1 MSQQNPIK
9 LPTILIPIIL
19 FVIFDTVA
27 LGINFWISNK
37 LEQSAVAINLSG
49 RQRMLSQ
56 RMTKSLLMLHVAEHD
71 TDKQSAFDEFSSTVK
86 LFDKTL
92 LGFREG
98 GMTEGGDGKPLYL
111 PAVSEQNAA
120 LITAS
125 ASQLWAIVNSHLLP
139 VITADMSIEHTILHP
154 ALQTLLE
161 YNQPLLKQMNELT
174 TALEQNATRE
184 VAYLR
189 VFQASLLILALI
201 NFALVCKRLLR
212 QIHQS
217 DNNFQSLRT
226 IIDSI
231 ETGILLYDS
240 AELIRS
246 SNKAADRLF
255 GYDEEKV
262 TGKHLHQLVLSDDH
276 KTFGIKSDSSTF
288 VAKIS
293 TQTLFEFNDQ
303 ISVCTITDVSEQT
316 RKEQELTHLA
326 FHDALTGLPNRILL
340 VERLQQDVLRAK
352 RDSAILAVMFVDLD
366 GFKAVNDELGHD
378 VGDALLKSVT
388 KRFKQCCREVDT
400 VARLGGDEFVFIIS
414 SFQSVSTAKMVA
426 QSIIKAVNQAF
437 LIQQH
442 SIKISASIGIA
453 LYPKDHEEAE
463 LLIKHADDAMYLA
476 KQQGKN
482 RFAFAS
488 DLRSD

>member
-9 LPTILIPIIL
+9 LPTILIPVVL
-19 FVIFDTVA
+19 FVFFDMVA

-56 RMTKSLLMLHVAEHD
+56 RMTKSLLMLQIAETD
-71 TDKQSAFDEFSSTVK
+71 ADKQSAFNEFSNTVK

-98 GMTEGGDGKPLYL
+98 GITESGDGKSLYL
-111 PAVSEQNAA
+111 PAVSAQNAA

-125 ASQLWAIVNSHLLP
+125 ASQLWAIVYNHLLP
-139 VITADMSIEHTILHP
+139 VINADMLVEHLILHP
-154 ALQTLLE
+154 ALQNLLE
-161 YNQPLLKQMNELT
+161 YNQPLLKQMNDLT
-174 TALEQNATRE
+174 TALEQNATHE
-184 VAYLR
+184 VGYLR
-189 VFQASLLILALI
+189 ALQASLLLLALI

-217 DNNFQSLRT
+217 DNNFQSLRN

-231 ETGILLYDS
+231 ETGILLYDKD
-240 AELIRS
+240 ELIRS

-255 GYDEEKV
+255 GYDDVKV
-262 TGKHLHQLVLSDDH
+262 IGKHLHQLVFSDEQ
-276 KTFGIKSDSSTF
+276 KTLGIKSDSSTF
-288 VAKIS
+288 IAKIS

-303 ISVCTITDVSEQT
+303 ISVCTIMDVSEQA
-316 RKEQELTHLA
+316 RKEQKLIHLA

-340 VERLQQDVLRAK
+340 VERLQQDLLRAK
-352 RDSAILAVMFVDLD
+352 RDSTLLAVMFVDLD

-378 VGDALLKSVT
+378 AGDELLIWVT

-414 SFQSVSTAKMVA
+414 SFQSLSAAKMVA
-426 QSIIKAVNQAF
+426 ESIIKAVNQAF

-442 SIKISASIGIA
+442 TIKISASIGIA
-453 LYPKDHEEAE
+453 LYPMDHEEAE
-463 LLIKHADDAMYLA
+463 SLIKYADDAMYLA

-482 RFAFAS
+482 RFVFAS
-488 DLRSD
+488 DLR

>member
-27 LGINFWISNK
+27 LGLNFWISSK

-56 RMTKSLLMLHVAEHD
+56 RMTKALLMLHVAEND

-92 LGFREG
+92 FGFREG
-98 GMTEGGDGKPLYL
+98 GMTEGGDGKPLFL
-111 PAVSEQNAA
+111 PAVSAQNAA

-125 ASQLWAIVNSHLLP
+125 ASQLWSIVHSHLSPIVN
-139 VITADMSIEHTILHP
+139 ADMLVDHTILHP
-154 ALQTLLE
+154 ALQSLLE
-161 YNQPLLKQMNELT
+161 YNQSLLKQMNDLT
-174 TALEQNATRE
+174 TALEHNATRE
-184 VAYLR
+184 VSYLR
-189 VFQASLLILALI
+189 VLQACLLLLALM
-201 NFALVCKRLLR
+201 NFALVCNRLLR

-231 ETGILLYDS
+231 ETGIVLYDKD
-240 AELIRS
+240 ELIRS

-255 GYDEEKV
+255 GYDEVKLI
-262 TGKHLHQLVLSDDH
+262 GKHLHQLVFSDDQ
-276 KTFGIKSDSSTF
+276 KTLGIKSDSSTF

-303 ISVCTITDVSEQT
+303 ISVCTITDVSEQAH
-316 RKEQELTHLA
+316 KEQALIHLA

-340 VERLQQDVLRAK
+340 IERLQQDLLRAK
-352 RDSAILAVMFVDLD
+352 RDSTLLAVMFVDLD

-378 VGDALLKSVT
+378 AGDELLKWVT

-414 SFQSVSTAKMVA
+414 PFQSVSAAKLVA
-426 QSIIKAVNQAF
+426 ESIIKAVSQAF

-442 SIKISASIGIA
+442 TIKISASIGIA

-463 LLIKHADDAMYLA
+463 LLIKYADDAMYLA

-482 RFAFAS
+482 RFVFAS
-488 DLRSD
+488 DLH

>member
-1 MSQQNPIK
+1 MSHQNPIK
-9 LPTILIPIIL
+9 LPTILIPIVL
-19 FVIFDTVA
+19 FVLFDIVA

-56 RMTKSLLMLHVAEHD
+56 RMTKSLLMLHISETDA
-71 TDKQSAFDEFSSTVK
+71 DKQSAFDEFSNTVR

-98 GMTEGGDGKPLYL
+98 GMTEGGNGNPLYL
-111 PAVSEQNAA
+111 PAVSAQNAA

-125 ASQLWAIVNSHLLP
+125 ASQLWAIVYSHLLP
-139 VITADMSIEHTILHP
+139 VINADIQVEHAILHP
-154 ALQTLLE
+154 ALQNLLE
-161 YNQPLLKQMNELT
+161 YNQSLLKQMNDLT

-189 VFQASLLILALI
+189 ALQACLLLLALI

-217 DNNFQSLRT
+217 NNNFQSLRA

-231 ETGILLYDS
+231 ETGILLYDED
-240 AELIRS
+240 ELIRS
-246 SNKAADRLF
+246 SNKAAERLF
-255 GYDEEKV
+255 GYDEVKLV
-262 TGKHLHQLVLSDDH
+262 GKHLHQLLLVDDQ
-276 KTFGIKSDSSTF
+276 KTVGIKSDSSSF
-288 VAKIS
+288 IAKIS
-293 TQTLFEFNDQ
+293 TQTLFELNDQ
-303 ISVCTITDVSEQT
+303 ISVCTITDVSDQAH
-316 RKEQELTHLA
+316 KEQELIHLA

-340 VERLQQDVLRAK
+340 VERLQQDLLRAK
-352 RDSAILAVMFVDLD
+352 RDSTMLAVMFVDLD

-378 VGDALLKSVT
+378 AGDELLKWVT

-414 SFQSVSTAKMVA
+414 SFQSLSAAKLVA
-426 QSIIKAVNQAF
+426 ESIIKAVNQAF
-437 LIQQH
+437 LIQHQTVH
-442 SIKISASIGIA
+442 ISASVGIA
-453 LYPKDHEEAE
+453 LYPNDHEEAE
-463 LLIKHADDAMYLA
+463 LLIKYADDAMYLA
-476 KQQGKN
+476 KQRGKN
-482 RFAFAS
+482 QFAFTS
-488 DLRSD
+488 DLH

>member
-27 LGINFWISNK
+27 LGLNFWISSK

-56 RMTKSLLMLHVAEHD
+56 RMTKALLMLHVAEID
-71 TDKQSAFDEFSSTVK
+71 TDKQRAFDEFTSTVK

-92 LGFREG
+92 FGFREG
-98 GMTEGGDGKPLYL
+98 GMTEGGDGKPLFL
-111 PAVSEQNAA
+111 PAVSAQNAA

-125 ASQLWAIVNSHLLP
+125 ASQLWSIVHSHLLP
-139 VITADMSIEHTILHP
+139 IVNADMLVEHTILYP

-161 YNQPLLKQMNELT
+161 YNQPLLKQMNDLT
-174 TALEQNATRE
+174 TALERNATRE

-189 VFQASLLILALI
+189 VLQACLLFLALL

-217 DNNFQSLRT
+217 DNNFQSLRN

-231 ETGILLYDS
+231 ETGILLYDKD
-240 AELIRS
+240 ELIQS

-255 GYDEEKV
+255 GYDDVKV
-262 TGKHLHQLVLSDDH
+262 IGKHLHQLVFSDEQ
-276 KTFGIKSDSSTF
+276 KTLGIKSDSSTF

-293 TQTLFEFNDQ
+293 TQTLFEFNNQ
-303 ISVCTITDVSEQT
+303 ISVCTIMDVSEQA
-316 RKEQELTHLA
+316 RKEQKLIHLA

-340 VERLQQDVLRAK
+340 VERLQQDLLRAK
-352 RDSAILAVMFVDLD
+352 RDSTMLAVMFVDLD

-378 VGDALLKSVT
+378 AGDELLKWVT

-414 SFQSVSTAKMVA
+414 SFQSVSSAKLVA
-426 QSIIKAVNQAF
+426 ESIIKAVNQAF
-437 LIQQH
+437 LIQKQT
-442 SIKISASIGIA
+442 INISASIGIA
-453 LYPKDHEEAE
+453 MYPMDHEETE
-463 LLIKHADDAMYLA
+463 LLIKYADDAMYLA

-482 RFAFAS
+482 RFVFAS
-488 DLRSD
+488 DLR